1 MALTQLKTGAIAD
14 DAVTTDKLANAINTE
29 RTANTAKSTNA
40 THTGEVTGS
49 GALTITADAVTG
61 AKIADDA
68 IDSEHYADGSID
80 TAHIAD
86 NQITLAKMAGGTDG
100 QIITYDASGDP
111 VAVGPGT
118 DGQVLTSTGA
128 GSPPAFEDAAG
139 GGKIL
144 QVQSTSSSTTVTT
157 TSASSNIA
165 DVINL
170 SITPS
175 ATSSKILILSTITIW
190 CDDNGNSYG
199 RALLFRGASSGTAL
213 ITGEAGAT
221 TSAKSRY
228 GSFGLCY
235 MDSPNTTSATTY
247 QLSIQ
252 RGSGSTHAITTEGKT
267 YTINLLEI
275 DGS

>member
-1 MALTQLKTGAIAD
+1 MSRILVDQIRSNSASSDALTLD
-14 DAVTTDKLANAINTE
+14 
-29 RTANTAKSTNA
+29 
-40 THTGEVTGS
+40 GS
-49 GALTITADAVTG
+49 GNLTIPGNLTCSGNASISGTPTG
-61 AKIADDA
+61 
-68 IDSEHYADGSID
+68 
-80 TAHIAD
+80 
-86 NQITLAKMAGGTDG
+86 
-100 QIITYDASGDP
+100 
-111 VAVGPGT
+111 
-118 DGQVLTSTGA
+118 
-128 GSPPAFEDAAG
+128 FG

-144 QVQSTSSSTTVTT
+144 QVQSTSSSTSVS
-157 TSASSNIA
+157 TSAASSNIA

-221 TSAKSRY
+221 TAAKSRY
-228 GSFGLCY
+228 GSFGLSY

-252 RGSGSTHAITTEGKT
+252 RASGSTHVITTDGRT

-275 DGS
+275 GT